1 MKIRL
6 KLTALVVAAA
16 MLFAV
21 AGVARADDRYAH
33 RRGPSTTEKVIA
45 GVATAAIVGLAAYA
59 LTRDRHRHHRHYYH
73 GPRSYVAVSAG
84 FRSYNVGSPYGRHYR
99 NRPRGYWYNHRGQRF
114 WRVPYVYNPRY
125 DQAFN
130 AGWERG
136 YWAGYL
142 QGRHDSRMRAAYYD
156 RFHWNQR
163 GHLWGYGSGHGR
175 YSNYERAFHMAFR
188 AGYRHGFRGYR
199 YGSEGFGFRV
209 MIRR

>member
-59 LTRDRHRHHRHYYH
+59 LTRDKNRHHRTYYH
-73 GPRSYVAVSAG
+73 GPRSYVAVSVG
-84 FRSYNVGSPYGRHYR
+84 FQSYNGH
-99 NRPRGYWYNHRGQRF
+99 RF
-114 WRVPYVYNPRY
+114 WRVPYVYNPHY

-156 RFHWNQR
+156 RFQWNQR
-163 GHLWGYGSGHGR
+163 GHMWGYGSGHGR
-175 YSNYERAFHMAFR
+175 YSSYERAFHMAFR

-209 MIRR
+209 MTRR